1 MQVIH
6 NEITK
11 CDMVISYYII
21 IMITVHVMVDR
32 VYLVEYITNMLL
44 IVSLNIFYNGGGAY
58 SIIVEECR
66 EFSIFVCAC
75 DHFPHILLTS

>member
-1 MQVIH
+1 M
-6 NEITK
+6 

-21 IMITVHVMVDR
+21 ILITVHVIVDR
-32 VYLVEYITNMLL
+32 VYLVLYIMYVLL
-44 IVSLNIFYNGGGAY
+44 MVSLNIFYNGGGAY

-66 EFSIFVCAC
+66 EFCEFVCAW